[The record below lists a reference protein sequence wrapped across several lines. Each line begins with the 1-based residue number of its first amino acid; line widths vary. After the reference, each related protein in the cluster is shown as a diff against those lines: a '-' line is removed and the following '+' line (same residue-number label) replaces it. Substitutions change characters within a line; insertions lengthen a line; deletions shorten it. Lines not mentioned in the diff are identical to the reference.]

1 MSSSLLSL
9 RDFCGL
15 ATLTG
20 QHKLISFRID
30 AHREMWRL
38 IPFRLR
44 LALQLTAAS
53 RHFPPAR
60 DNVRYLKA
68 QTRPG
73 PLSFPAAV
81 DADCRSAHDHLT
93 HHLRLLYHLAAEYI
107 AVKPHC
113 TPQVSR
119 PDYILHTL
127 YLHFSNA
134 KHHACSPPALPSIW
148 LSFLKRKVFS
158 AFVRRRQSS
167 VIRSAQSQCGP
178 IQIVT
183 MFRQRRKESVTEQRT
198 NRHRGLTLLSG
209 F

>member
-1 MSSSLLSL
+1 MTISISSRPSSAFARWSRSFSQSSFRPIARTELTTFDSSTKTSTL
-9 RDFCGL
+9 RVRIGL
-15 ATLTG
+15 ACRILWPRPGASFLSPTLAG

-93 HHLRLLYHLAAEYI
+93 HHLRLLYHLTAEYI

-113 TPQVSR
+113 THQVSR

-134 KHHACSPPALPSIW
+134 KHDACSPP
-148 LSFLKRKVFS
+148 
-158 AFVRRRQSS
+158 
-167 VIRSAQSQCGP
+167 
-178 IQIVT
+178 
-183 MFRQRRKESVTEQRT
+183 
-198 NRHRGLTLLSG
+198 TLLRFG
-209 F
+209 

>member
-1 MSSSLLSL
+1 MSSSLRFL

-15 ATLTG
+15 ATLAG

-60 DNVRYLKA
+60 NNVRYLKA

-81 DADCRSAHDHLT
+81 DADCRSAHDYLT
-93 HHLRLLYHLAAEYI
+93 HHLRLPYHLTAEYV
-107 AVKPHC
+107 AVKPHR
-113 TPQVSR
+113 THQVSR

-127 YLHFSNA
+127 YLHLSNA
-134 KHHACSPPALPSIW
+134 KHDACSPP
-148 LSFLKRKVFS
+148 
-158 AFVRRRQSS
+158 
-167 VIRSAQSQCGP
+167 
-178 IQIVT
+178 
-183 MFRQRRKESVTEQRT
+183 
-198 NRHRGLTLLSG
+198 TLLRFGSKFG
-209 F
+209 KLSRCRNAVRLDRKRPL